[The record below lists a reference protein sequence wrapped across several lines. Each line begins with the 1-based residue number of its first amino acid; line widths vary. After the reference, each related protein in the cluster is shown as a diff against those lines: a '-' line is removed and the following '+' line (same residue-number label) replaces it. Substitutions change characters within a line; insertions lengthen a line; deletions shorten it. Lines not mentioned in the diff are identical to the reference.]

1 MAQVLRVP
9 AIASPPSVS
18 ANRGVAN
25 AAARGVATVDA
36 TAIEELNASVSV
48 HYGDGGLPYQDE
60 GYNLGD
66 RRRELEQQDQPLL
79 LNFGGIR
86 ADSADFAAFF
96 ETFQGGGVDA
106 GIVGGPDVPS
116 SDAVLA
122 AAVNRYET
130 NAKIIAGEND
140 PRGETINISL

>member
-9 AIASPPSVS
+9 AIASPPSVA
-18 ANRGVAN
+18 ANRGAAN
-25 AAARGVATVDA
+25 AAARGVATIDA
-36 TAIEELNASVSV
+36 TPVEELNAGVSI

-66 RRRELEQQDQPLL
+66 PRRELDQQDQPLVH
-79 LNFGGIR
+79 NFGGIK

-106 GIVGGPDVPS
+106 GIVVGHGGPSRDV
-116 SDAVLA
+116 VLA

-130 NAKIIAGEND
+130 NAKIIAGENET
-140 PRGETINISL
+140 RGESINISL